1 MRRWSTWLVLGTV
14 CALALVAV
22 ADALRRADSRP
33 TTLPPTTT
41 SRPTLLGELQAELRA
56 SAIEGV
62 VVYSDPE
69 CVVHSLLLPALERND
84 VRTEA
89 GAPLRMCEF
98 SAAGGRFLAPGE
110 SLSPNRELI
119 VRCRGGQVEVVDA
132 SSGEERERVSGCAP
146 AWSPDGCLTVARAGA
161 VVQSGP
167 CKERVVLSE
176 AELRSVARSHPNV
189 GNAAPEAVL
198 RVTPTALAW
207 LDRDLLA
214 LALAVRLRGVEPQYL
229 FALVEQRRV
238 LGWSTRFGGPMREL
252 RVSPKGSM
260 VAAEGAILMT
270 SDGNELT
277 GLAAFVNGEVIGWS
291 PDDRW
296 VVVSGEAS
304 VYLVSAQDLRALNP
318 TPRTIRLPIAARSL
332 VWTGSSLPTGSSTLG

>member
-1 MRRWSTWLVLGTV
+1 MRRWPTWLVLGTISL
-14 CALALVAV
+14 LAVVAA
-22 ADALRRADSRP
+22 ADALRRGD
-33 TTLPPTTT
+33 TQLVTPTTT
-41 SRPTLLGELQAELRA
+41 SRPTLLAELRA
-56 SAIEGV
+56 EGIQGL
-62 VVYSDPE
+62 VVYSDPN
-69 CVVHSLLLPALERND
+69 CVVHSLLLPALETND
-84 VRTEA
+84 VLTEA

-110 SLSPNRELI
+110 ALSPNRELI
-119 VRCRGGQVEVVDA
+119 ARCRGDQVEVVDA
-132 SSGEERERVSGCAP
+132 SSGEERQRVSGCPP
-146 AWSPDGCLTVARAGA
+146 AWSPVGCLTVVRAGE
-161 VVQSGP
+161 VLCGGRQI
-167 CKERVVLSE
+167 LSE

-189 GNAAPEAVL
+189 RDVAPEAL
-198 RVTPTALAW
+198 LGVTPTALAW
-207 LDRDLLA
+207 LEPDLLA
-214 LALAVRLRGVEPQYL
+214 LALEIIMSGVEPEYL
-229 FALVEQRRV
+229 FALVEQGRV

-270 SDGNELT
+270 SDGNELS

-304 VYLVSAQDLRALNP
+304 VYLVSAQDLSALNP

-332 VWTGSSLPTGSSTLG
+332 VWTGSSLPTESSTAG